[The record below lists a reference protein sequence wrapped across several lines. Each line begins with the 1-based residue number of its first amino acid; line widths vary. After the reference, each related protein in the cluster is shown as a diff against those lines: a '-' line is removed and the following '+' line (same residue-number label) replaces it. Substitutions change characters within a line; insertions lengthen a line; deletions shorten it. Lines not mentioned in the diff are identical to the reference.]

1 MLLNDIVIITL
12 VTIFISYT
20 MYIWKEEEK
29 NSQKNFSD
37 VFNHVIFGGIIGLVI
52 FVLLSLPLFLTLLFF
67 SYSFPSSLRVNDI
80 YELFG
85 VTILTSAGSALGEFS
100 IERLI
105 KNKLSTNKKSIVI
118 NTINISIKTIERI
131 FLFYIISHYILGS
144 PWKIWLIAII
154 SLIDA
159 IIDVVLEWVEK
170 SYSKQRI
177 N

>member
-12 VTIFISYT
+12 VTIFIFYT

-29 NSQKNFSD
+29 NSSKNFSD
-37 VFNHVIFGGIIGLVI
+37 VFNHVIFGGITGLVI

-67 SYSFPSSLRVNDI
+67 YYSFPGVLRVNDA

-85 VTILTSAGSALGEFS
+85 VTILTSAGSALGEFT

-105 KNKLSTNKKSIVI
+105 KYKLSTNKKPIVL
-118 NTINISIKTIERI
+118 NTLNISIKTIERI
-131 FLFYIISHYILGS
+131 LLLYITTHYILGS
-144 PWKIWLIAII
+144 PWKIWLITII

-159 IIDVVLEWVEK
+159 LIDVVLEWVEIK
-170 SYSKQRI
+170 LF
-177 N
+177 